1 MCTSKTIKTV
11 VANGKAGHSAKSLKL
26 TLQCRLTLSTL
37 ESIYSC
43 SVGYCNLT
51 LKHANITNKNETP
64 GMGE

>member
-11 VANGKAGHSAKSLKL
+11 VANGEAGHSAKILKH
-26 TLQCRLTLSTL
+26 TQCRLTLSTL